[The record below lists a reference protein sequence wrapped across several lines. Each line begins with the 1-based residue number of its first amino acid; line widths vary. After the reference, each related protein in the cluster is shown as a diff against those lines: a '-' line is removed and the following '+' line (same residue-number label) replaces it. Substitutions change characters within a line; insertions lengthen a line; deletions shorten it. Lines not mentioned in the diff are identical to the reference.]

1 MTFPAPRRV
10 RAGAAPWAYE
20 AQGGGVARRYDVVS
34 AATPSLAGWAEVRLE
49 SGLSVVVPA
58 ASAAPTCMLA
68 PWGRKVI
75 VRVLPRLSVRPLN
88 TLNISGLKD
97 NEQTQTDN
105 KHLSSQNFKKF
116 LSVATT
122 PEEVLDFSKVY
133 HVDASKASHIIIKLS
148 KLAAA
153 GNEDTARIIND
164 KRFELL
170 FLSLSQNISQILNW
184 TLVGL
189 LKSCYHLDST
199 MEKFEIVKQEV
210 YYRLKNLNVKQISS
224 LASFLASSK
233 QIQDGGNLLTDLVI
247 NLELRWTE
255 IEDVSTIVTLISQV
269 GQFSPALMERL
280 ENKALQLAESFTSQE
295 TRQMMQA
302 LALQNQRCLPLLRAL
317 SYYLAQ
323 NRSEL
328 HVDTIVD
335 LLFACG
341 MLNFSHSRLLEKLAS
356 DLLAQAP
363 KITPVYVVRYLR
375 SFATLRWFS
384 LPLFDATTQY
394 ILTNADQ
401 FSPLQLCSIMLSF
414 AHLNFQPIER
424 DSFYN
429 LVDQKISGLLTTLS
443 PELLVD
449 LVWSLCV
456 LQQVK
461 VPYLQS
467 VLGPAF
473 HEHLLHKANDTSH
486 KGQTFKVKIMH
497 INATALLECPE
508 YKCPSLPPQILQAL
522 APRDPRKPTP
532 LQSTLLWVLHE
543 VLGDKAKW
551 RISVDTIYGW
561 QLTAEVLL
569 NSDNQPIPLKDFVAP
584 HLFSSEGT
592 ELLPP
597 HVRRMAFLSWEFS
610 NFCHQNKYLLGGY
623 TMARRHL
630 QAAGFIVVEVPWYE
644 FQKQKSDT
652 QKIAYIKGKMSKA
665 IAKEMAK

>member
-1 MTFPAPRRV
+1 M
-10 RAGAAPWAYE
+10 AAQLMHRCRW
-20 AQGGGVARRYDVVS
+20 
-34 AATPSLAGWAEVRLE
+34 LF
-49 SGLSVVVPA
+49 SVVVPA

-68 PWGRKVI
+68 PWGKKVI
-75 VRVLPRLSVRPLN
+75 VRVLPRLSVLPLY
-88 TLNISGLKD
+88 TLNVSGLKD
-97 NEQTQTDN
+97 NEPTQMGD
-105 KHLSSQNFKKF
+105 KRLSSQKLKKF

-122 PEEVLDFSKVY
+122 TEEVLDLSKMY
-133 HVDASKASHIIIKLS
+133 SVDASMASQIIIKLS
-148 KLAAA
+148 QLAAA
-153 GNEDTARIIND
+153 GNEDTERIIND

-170 FLSLSQNISQILNW
+170 FLCLSQNISQILNW

-210 YYRLKNLNVKQISS
+210 YYRLKHLSVKQLSS

-233 QIQDGGNLLTDLVI
+233 QTQNGNNLLKDLVI

-255 IEDVSTIVTLISQV
+255 IEDVSTVVTLMSQV
-269 GQFSPALMERL
+269 RQFSPTLMKRL
-280 ENKALQLAESFTSQE
+280 ETKALQLAENFTSQE
-295 TRQMMQA
+295 TQKMIQA
-302 LALQNQRCLPLLRAL
+302 LALQNQRYLPLLRAL

-328 HVDTIVD
+328 HVGAIVD

-341 MLNFSHSRLLEKLAS
+341 TLNFSDSHLLEKLAS
-356 DLLAQAP
+356 DLLAQVP
-363 KITPVYVVRYLR
+363 KITPLYVVRYLR

-401 FSPLQLCSIMLSF
+401 FSPLQLCSIVQSF
-414 AHLNFQPIER
+414 AYLNFQPTER

-449 LVWSLCV
+449 LVWSLCM

-473 HEHLLHKANDTSH
+473 EEHLLHKANDTSH

-522 APRDPRKPTP
+522 APRDHRKPTP
-532 LQSTLLWVLHE
+532 LQSTLLCVLRE
-543 VLGDKAKW
+543 VLGDEDKW
-551 RISVDTIYGW
+551 RIRVDTIYGW

-597 HVRRMAFLSWEFS
+597 RARRMAFLPWEFS
-610 NFCHQNKYLLGGY
+610 NFCHQNKDLLGGFA
-623 TMARRHL
+623 MARRHL

-644 FQKQKSDT
+644 FQEQKSDT